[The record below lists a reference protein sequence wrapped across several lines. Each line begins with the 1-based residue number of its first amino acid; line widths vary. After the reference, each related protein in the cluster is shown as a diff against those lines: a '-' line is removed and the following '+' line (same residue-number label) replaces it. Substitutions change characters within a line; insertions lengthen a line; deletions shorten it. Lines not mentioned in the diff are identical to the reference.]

1 MGWNNWPSPENWTI
15 GKNLGEAHCDRYD
28 CHMIRHSDRISALS
42 SFDMIY
48 FSLLDTTCELTNDPG
63 YVLYS
68 SMGSFFIPLAIII
81 YVYIKIW
88 ENMRKRIRKRAE
100 ASGLNAVKKSVGT
113 DGSSEKENTKHE
125 IPLTTRCKPSSILK
139 IKKATENDETTPEG
153 QHQGKH
159 NCIEMST
166 LCAKEAE
173 ESVSKIEQNNVEK
186 YTEGDS
192 NIIKVSSTLERK
204 TITIYYTLMV
214 TQYVII

>member
-1 MGWNNWPSPENWTI
+1 
-15 GKNLGEAHCDRYD
+15 
-28 CHMIRHSDRISALS
+28 MIRYSYRISALS

-48 FSLLDTTCELTNDPG
+48 FALLDTTCELTNDPG

-100 ASGLNAVKKSVGT
+100 ASGLSVVKKSVGT
-113 DGSSEKENTKHE
+113 DGTSEKENTKHE

-166 LCAKEAE
+166 LCAKEAD
-173 ESVSKIEQNNVEK
+173 ESVSKIEQNNVDK

-192 NIIKVSSTLERK
+192 NIIKVSSTLKRK
-204 TITIYYTLMV
+204 TVTIYYTLKWSPN
-214 TQYVII
+214 T